1 MLIEA
6 LNQILLEESVEQN
19 RIIEAL
25 KQHRCVTFRYD
36 STDGKGMNTGKR
48 FVVPFSYGVTKAG
61 NPVLRGFQPYGDT
74 TTQTPHWKLFR
85 LDRIKGW
92 KPTNKIFTKEQIDS
106 YNSYGEANYD
116 GDRTMANVY
125 MTVSFNNDSTN
136 PSGINTNVK
145 GAPETAKQQP
155 NQVGNK
161 PHQPEKPLSV
171 KTSSGTQYK
180 QGDVIPFKELLR
192 RSTDN
197 RVGVNKS
204 NFTKKANQAN
214 KRDELP
220 KTGPINT
227 NNNTIKAKDQASQQ
241 LSGISN
247 QLSNN
252 PRKID
257 LSQFDNLDRY
267 GRKINEAKHEDF
279 DFNELI
285 SLDGTL
291 EKFKY
296 CEKYLG
302 KPIGSGSSRVVF
314 QMTDEYVLKLAGNN
328 KGFAQNKQEVSQSQ
342 SSTVPKTLIP
352 YIDYENSDMDGFTYI
367 VSEYVL
373 PAKPND
379 FKVILGVTFNTFT
392 KFVSTVS
399 KSYTNIHYNK
409 SQILSDE
416 VMADLSLTQTNGQF
430 FFHDVAEWMHTN
442 KILPGD
448 VKMLENWGLTKR
460 KDGVFLVLL
469 DNGLTDEI
477 YNKHYN
483 LLS

>member
-74 TTQTPHWKLFR
+74 TTKTPHWKLFR
-85 LDRIKGW
+85 LDRIRGW
-92 KPTNKIFTKEQIDS
+92 KSTNKIFTKEQIDS

-125 MTVSFNNDSTN
+125 MTVSFDNDSTN

-145 GAPETAKQQP
+145 GAPETQKRKPQPKQ
-155 NQVGNK
+155 VDNK
-161 PHQPEKPLSV
+161 PQQSEKPLSV
-171 KTSSGTQYK
+171 RTSSGTQYK
-180 QGDVIPFKELLR
+180 PGDVIPFKELLR

-197 RVGVNKS
+197 RVGINKS
-204 NFTKKANQAN
+204 NFTKQANQAD
-214 KRDELP
+214 KRGELP

-247 QLSNN
+247 QLKNN

-267 GRKINEAKHEDF
+267 GRKINEAKHRDF
-279 DFNELI
+279 DFNDLTE
-285 SLDGTL
+285 LDGTI

-302 KPIGSGSSRVVF
+302 EPIGSGSSRIVF
-314 QMTDEYVLKLAGNN
+314 QMTDEYVLKLAGND
-328 KGFAQNKQEVSQSQ
+328 KGIAQNRQEVSQSQ
-342 SSTVPKTLIP
+342 SSAVPKTLIP
-352 YIDYENSDMDGFTYI
+352 YIDYENSDMEGFSYI

-373 PAKPND
+373 PATPKD
-379 FKVILGVTFNTFT
+379 FQVILGVTFSGFKN
-392 KFVSTVS
+392 FVSTIS
-399 KSYTNIHYNK
+399 RSYSNICYDETD
-409 SQILSDE
+409 ILSDE
-416 VMADLSLTQTNGQF
+416 EMADLLLTQNNGQF
-430 FFHDVAEWMHTN
+430 FFHDISAWMNTH
-442 KILPGD
+442 KIPPGD
-448 VKMLENWGLTKR
+448 VKRLENWGLTKR

-477 YNKHYN
+477 YSQHY
-483 LLS
+483 S